1 MNAGN
6 RPASLRH
13 LDHNCSEN
21 GNLAVSM
28 PSPGGRSARRIRISI
43 IAATV
48 IPQWRRPSPT
58 GPQAKTKSAR
68 PKPCIGFGRAVL
80 SISSGQYRTMDT
92 AEALPGVPFHPQ
104 QFPPKKQLGQA
115 FKTLARLPRQE
126 YLPLGYAIFIAV
138 NAQAS
143 SADSTDARPYSV
155 PPYDDIVILSGSAF
169 RSHWTAVSAKARTTG
184 SASP

>member
-1 MNAGN
+1 
-6 RPASLRH
+6 
-13 LDHNCSEN
+13 
-21 GNLAVSM
+21 
-28 PSPGGRSARRIRISI
+28 
-43 IAATV
+43 
-48 IPQWRRPSPT
+48 
-58 GPQAKTKSAR
+58 
-68 PKPCIGFGRAVL
+68 
-80 SISSGQYRTMDT
+80 MDT

-115 FKTLARLPRQE
+115 IKTLARLPRQE
-126 YLPLGYAIFIAV
+126 YLPLGYAIFITV

-169 RSHWTAVSAKARTTG
+169 RSHWTAVSATARTKG

>member
-1 MNAGN
+1 
-6 RPASLRH
+6 
-13 LDHNCSEN
+13 
-21 GNLAVSM
+21 
-28 PSPGGRSARRIRISI
+28 
-43 IAATV
+43 
-48 IPQWRRPSPT
+48 
-58 GPQAKTKSAR
+58 
-68 PKPCIGFGRAVL
+68 
-80 SISSGQYRTMDT
+80 MDT

-143 SADSTDARPYSV
+143 SADSTDARPYSI

>member
-1 MNAGN
+1 MGIWRYQCFPPGA
-6 RPASLRH
+6 LRAANQNFNDCRRQSYH
-13 LDHNCSEN
+13 S
-21 GNLAVSM
+21 VS
-28 PSPGGRSARRIRISI
+28 A
-43 IAATV
+43 
-48 IPQWRRPSPT
+48 PSPT

-92 AEALPGVPFHPQ
+92 AEALPGVSFHPQ